1 TPHAGA
7 VGCVAFGVGTTAI
20 FNSWITK
27 DVRVEVPKSFRVI
40 VRGDKPANVSAK
52 DFMLEI
58 LRQPYIKDGH
68 AIGQIIEYAG
78 PAVEALSVDER
89 ATMTNMAAEVG
100 AFTGI
105 VAPDA
110 KAVEYLVAERGMERA
125 RAEALCEGFFS
136 DEGAEYVK
144 VIEIDASSLRPM
156 VA

>member
-1 TPHAGA
+1 MTMLYDHSRGSVFIARYRL
-7 VGCVAFGVGTTAI
+7 GVGTNAI

-27 DVRVEVPKSFRVI
+27 DVRVEVPKSFRVL
-40 VRGDKPANVSAK
+40 VHGEKPANVSAK

-78 PAVEALSVDER
+78 PAVQSLSVDER

-110 KAVEYLVAERGMERA
+110 KAVEYLVEQRGMSRE
-125 RAEALCEGFFS
+125 RAEALC
-136 DEGAEYVK
+136 
-144 VIEIDASSLRPM
+144 
-156 VA
+156 